1 MKHFYIVRGHFAK
14 TYNLYWAPRGVPVP
28 GGEQVTSAEAVK
40 LCKAE
45 RKRRKSDPYFNGY
58 ANAYIMPYGCREAE
72 NPSYILRH
80 TDSSGFIVL

>member
-1 MKHFYIVRGHFAK
+1 MKQYYIVHNTFCNAHG
-14 TYNLYWAPRGVPVP
+14 LYWAPRGVTVP
-28 GGEQVTSAEAVK
+28 GGEQVTRAEAVK

-58 ANAYIMPYGCREAE
+58 ADVYIMPYGCRDAE